1 MIRRITLLFFAS
13 AILLSS
19 AELRAGQQIWQG
31 VSPQAR
37 SLESGIRLFKADH
50 IALRVQLGRVP
61 QEMNRDRSHWIRLP
75 MPDGS
80 LERFT
85 IVESSIMQPALAAR
99 YPQIRTF
106 KVYGVDDPSASGRVD
121 ITPQGFHAMLHT
133 SRGRLFI
140 DPDDTSGLYQSRY
153 RSGQP
158 SQRFSCGVH
167 QMGSNLVDQP
177 EFLQKSAHR
186 LAGNFLTYRLAVA
199 ATEEYVIA
207 VGGTV
212 AAAQAEIVTAI
223 NRVNEIYER
232 DLGIRLLLVADNDKL
247 IEQDSTTCL
256 SNDNALAILG
266 ENQVWIDS
274 IIGSSKYDI
283 GHVFSTGSG
292 GLAMLESVCDVNSK
306 AHGTT
311 GLLFPK
317 GDIFYIDFVAHEI
330 GHQFDAEH
338 SFNGTTRSCGVGRT
352 ASSAYEPGSGST
364 IMAYAGLCDVENIQ
378 TRSDATFH
386 AGSIAQID
394 AFTGAGG
401 SCYQQLSNGNSDPA
415 LVGVPDRTIPKETP
429 FLLDNT
435 SATDADV
442 GDTLRYQWDQ
452 MDTGTLTSASSFG
465 QDLGDNALFRSYE
478 PQIVSSRD
486 FPALGTQ
493 LQGMYDDAEVM
504 ACSSRDLNF
513 RLTVRDNSSG
523 QVFDDVIITV
533 KESAGPF
540 TITNL
545 DTAPETTI
553 TNPADF
559 MVEWDVAGTNLAP
572 IDCTNVDIELL
583 TFSDIAPDLPVTYS
597 IHPLLDDIPNTG
609 TASVAITPATKSH
622 PRARVRIKCS
632 NNIFYDISNAD
643 LNIIGTDPT
652 PIFFSDTDHK
662 TFYNDAGNT
671 VGGMAPSCVAPR
683 PGSESLVTK
692 IGARTASSPDISK
705 NADLIDVFAS
715 QNSSSRTTPLE
726 CIPTDSGSSSGSG
739 SFDIEWLIF
748 ITSLITG
755 IKIIRRYNFITVYSE
770 I

>member
-1 MIRRITLLFFAS
+1 
-13 AILLSS
+13 
-19 AELRAGQQIWQG
+19 
-31 VSPQAR
+31 
-37 SLESGIRLFKADH
+37 
-50 IALRVQLGRVP
+50 
-61 QEMNRDRSHWIRLP
+61 
-75 MPDGS
+75 
-80 LERFT
+80 
-85 IVESSIMQPALAAR
+85 
-99 YPQIRTF
+99 
-106 KVYGVDDPSASGRVD
+106 
-121 ITPQGFHAMLHT
+121 
-133 SRGRLFI
+133 
-140 DPDDTSGLYQSRY
+140 
-153 RSGQP
+153 
-158 SQRFSCGVH
+158 
-167 QMGSNLVDQP
+167 MGSNLVDQP
-177 EFLQKSAHR
+177 VFLQKSAHR

-292 GLAMLESVCDVNSK
+292 GLALLESVCDVNSK

-386 AGSIAQID
+386 AGSIAQIN

-401 SCYQQLSNGNSDPA
+401 NCYQQLSNGNSDPA
-415 LVGVPDRTIPKETP
+415 LVGAPDRAIPKETP

-452 MDTGTLTSASSFG
+452 MDTGTATSVSSFG

-504 ACSSRDLNF
+504 ACNSRDLNF

-523 QVFDDVIITV
+523 QVVDDVIITV
-533 KESAGPF
+533 DKDSGPF
-540 TITNL
+540 RII
-545 DTAPETTI
+545 DFAPTQPI
-553 TNPADF
+553 SNGGP
-559 MVEWDVAGTNLAP
+559 VELKWDVANTDQTP
-572 IDCTNVDIELL
+572 IDCANVDIDLL
-583 TFSDIAPDLPVTYS
+583 TFTPGYKDYS
-597 IHPLLDDIPNTG
+597 IHPLLVNTLNDG
-609 TASVAITPATKSH
+609 VESVNIVPANKSH
-622 PRARVRIKCS
+622 PKARLRVSCS
-632 NNIFYDISNAD
+632 DNIFYDISDAD
-643 LNIIGTDPT
+643 LVIEGTDLP

-662 TFYNDAGNT
+662 TFFNDNGISLVA
-671 VGGMAPSCVAPR
+671 MAPACGAPR
-683 PGSESLVTK
+683 PGPEVFVNK
-692 IGARTASSPDISK
+692 MGAGVASSSDISK
-705 NADLIDVFAS
+705 NAGLIDVFAS

-726 CIPTDSGSSSGSG
+726 CIPTDSVSSSGSG
-739 SFDIEWLIF
+739 SVDIEWLIF
-748 ITSLITG
+748 ITSLIT
-755 IKIIRRYNFITVYSE
+755 
-770 I
+770 

>member
-1 MIRRITLLFFAS
+1 MIRQITLLFFTS

-19 AELRAGQQIWQG
+19 AELRAGQKIWQDA
-31 VSPQAR
+31 SPQVR
-37 SLESGIRLFKADH
+37 GLENRIRLFEADH
-50 IALRVQLGRVP
+50 SALRVQLGLAP
-61 QEMNRDRSHWIRLP
+61 QEMNRDRSHWIQLP

-99 YPQIRTF
+99 YPQIKTF

-177 EFLQKSAHR
+177 EFLQKAANR
-186 LAGNFLTYRLAVA
+186 LEGNSLTYRLAVA
-199 ATEEYVIA
+199 ATEEYVTA

-256 SNDNALAILG
+256 SNDDAFAILG
-266 ENQVWIDS
+266 ENQVWTDS

-292 GLAMLESVCDVNSK
+292 GLALLESVCDANSK

-311 GLLFPK
+311 GLFFPK

-330 GHQFDAEH
+330 GHQFSAQH

-401 SCYQQLSNGNSDPA
+401 SCYQQSPNGNSDPA
-415 LVGVPDRTIPKETP
+415 LVGTPDRTIPKETP

-452 MDTGTLTSASSFG
+452 MDVGTSTSASSFG

-478 PQIVSSRD
+478 PQVVSSRD

-504 ACSSRDLNF
+504 ACSSRVLNF
-513 RLTVRDNSSG
+513 RLTVRDNSGG
-523 QVFDDVIITV
+523 QVVDDVRITV
-533 KESAGPF
+533 DSNSGPF
-540 TITNL
+540 RITSQYSPPTIMASNGSFTFNW
-545 DTAPETTI
+545 
-553 TNPADF
+553 NPANTF
-559 MVEWDVAGTNLAP
+559 NPP
-572 IDCTNVDIELL
+572 ISCATVDISLL
-583 TFSDIAPDLPVTYS
+583 TFNDVNYTKFSV
-597 IHPLLDDIPNTG
+597 HPIVNG
-609 TASVAITPATKSH
+609 TANDGTEQITITPATHSH
-622 PRARVRIKCS
+622 PRARLRVSCS
-632 NNIFYDISNAD
+632 DNIFYNISDVD
-643 LNIIGTDPT
+643 LVIEGTDLP

-662 TFYNDAGNT
+662 TFFNDAGT
-671 VGGMAPSCVAPR
+671 SLVAMAPVCGAPR
-683 PGSESLVTK
+683 PGLEVFVNK
-692 IGARTASSPDISK
+692 MGAGVASSSDISK
-705 NADLIDVFAS
+705 NAGLIDVFAS
-715 QNSSSRTTPLE
+715 QSSSSRTTPLE
-726 CIPTDSGSSSGSG
+726 CIPTDSVSSSGSSSG

-748 ITSLITG
+748 ITFLITG